1 MQKKKQEE
9 CDLVFLRKL
18 GNQAFNIW
26 ISGKTKCEIKIFFF
40 YLNQILTHTL
50 GVVTIS
56 DLRCLLDSFTVVDFI
71 AKTLVKQ
78 LEDVKLPHLK

>member
-1 MQKKKQEE
+1 M
-9 CDLVFLRKL
+9 R
-18 GNQAFNIW
+18 NQD
-26 ISGKTKCEIKIFFF
+26 FFF

-71 AKTLVKQ
+71 AKTLVKTIGGRK
-78 LEDVKLPHLK
+78 VTPS